1 LSAPDRE
8 LDELVRV
15 LREDAPQ
22 PDPDFVR
29 EMDRRM
35 AAKFKEPRR
44 FRLPAPRLGLMP
56 AMAGAAAVLIAVVVA
71 VSLLSSSGDK
81 RPNAVAQSKQASSA
95 PAAAPVPQQSLGGSV
110 RKVERSADMTISTS
124 AGKLQDMADG
134 VGQVAATRGGY
145 VAFSQ
150 LSTGDQGTRS
160 GRFVLRIPQP
170 QLESALADI
179 GRLGHVR
186 ARSESSQ
193 DMTAPYRHVQDRLG
207 NDLLERRTTS
217 ELLRNAHGAKA
228 ARLRAR
234 LRTLSAEIADLS
246 GRMRDLRR
254 RASFTTVN
262 VALEEEQGSGG
273 GGLIGGGPGAAFHDA
288 LAVFAGAL
296 NLAIRLLP
304 LALLAVLGWLGTAV
318 LRRRRRE
325 AALF

>member
-71 VSLLSSSGDK
+71 VSLVSSSGDK

-193 DMTAPYRHVQDRLG
+193 DMTYRHVQDRLG

-254 RASFTTVN
+254 RTSFTTVN

-304 LALLAVLGWLGTAV
+304 LALLALLGWLGAAV